1 LFAIKINTVFSAAHN
16 LVDYNGA
23 CENCHGHNWRVQ
35 LTVVKDELGYDGMVM
50 DFTVAQEILNRFVDK
65 LDHKYLNELKFF
77 EDINPTSERVA
88 YLIYENILEKIER
101 DGLKITEIEVWEN
114 EDSSAC
120 YIP

>member
-16 LVDYNGA
+16 LVDYNGV
-23 CENCHGHNWRVQ
+23 CENCHGHNWKVQ
-35 LTVVKDELGYDGMVM
+35 LTVAKDSLGADGMVM
-50 DFTVAQEILNRFVDK
+50 DFTVAQHILNRFVDK
-65 LDHKYLNELKFF
+65 LDHKYLNELEFF
-77 EDINPTSERVA
+77 KNISPTSEKVA
-88 YLIYENILEKIER
+88 YLIYKNISRQIER